1 MYVVTIFLITKVI
14 YLNMSN
20 IRYMAAKLVKNYF
33 KKKIANKGSYVG
45 FMPDSFKLF
54 FSTIFTQHAV
64 LDHSNM
70 QLMHPIFYGS
80 DDRKRFLN
88 VVIDLKVRGRNFFY
102 CNTYLHCST
111 YGLHDWHARVP
122 IFGPLR
128 EVYDHDRNKYQNIV
142 NSLPE
147 YLRNLHEHFLS
158 KFTMLRVYIHI
169 KILLQL
175 QLQQN

>member
-1 MYVVTIFLITKVI
+1 MYVATIFLITKVI
-14 YLNMSN
+14 CLNISN
-20 IRYMAAKLVKNYF
+20 IRCMVAKLVKTYF
-33 KKKIANKGSYVG
+33 KKQIRNKGSYVG

-54 FSTIFTQHAV
+54 FSAIFTQHAV

-88 VVIDLKVRGRNFFY
+88 AVIDLKVRGRNFFY

-111 YGLHDWHARVP
+111 YGLHDWRARIP
-122 IFGPLR
+122 ISGPLR
-128 EVYDHDRNKYQNIV
+128 EVYDHNKNKYQNNV

-147 YLRNLHEHFLS
+147 YLRNLHEHFHG
-158 KFTMLRVYIHI
+158 KNRV
-169 KILLQL
+169 
-175 QLQQN
+175 